1 MTTKEAAALLG
12 LSPATVRRQVEN
24 GAIAARKVGRDWTIT
39 PREVERYRITS
50 LGKPGRAR

>member
-24 GAIAARKVGRDWTIT
+24 GAITARKVGRDWTIT
-39 PREVERYRITS
+39 PREVERYRAES

>member
-24 GAIAARKVGRDWTIT
+24 GAITARKVGRDWTIT
-39 PREVERYRITS
+39 PREVKRYRITS